1 MLLGDI
7 GVGKTSL
14 ARRLVLD
21 RFDTD
26 YKATIG
32 VDIYR
37 YEMRLDPGGADR
49 LVELVIWDID
59 GEFGENVFRH
69 IYIRG
74 ASAALV
80 VGDVLRPSTLES
92 MIRLADRFEDE
103 LPGRPLAFVVNKM
116 DLVEAPDALELPE
129 ALVCPRV
136 PCVRTSAKSGLN
148 VELAFRELAETLLE
162 RGL

>member
-14 ARRLVLD
+14 ARRLVLG
-21 RFDTD
+21 RFDGD

-32 VDIYR
+32 VDIYN
-37 YEMRLDPGGADR
+37 YELSLDGEAGDSR
-49 LVELVIWDID
+49 VELVIWDID
-59 GEFGENVFRH
+59 GDLGETVFRH

-80 VGDVLRPSTLES
+80 IGDAARPSTQET
-92 MIRLADRFEDE
+92 MIRLADRFQDE

-116 DLVEAPDALELPE
+116 DLVAAPGTFELPE
-129 ALVCPRV
+129 ALASPVI
-136 PCVRTSAKSGLN
+136 PCIRTSAKSGLN
-148 VELAFRELAETLLE
+148 VEAAFRSLAGIILE

>member
-21 RFDTD
+21 RFDAD

-32 VDIYR
+32 VDIYT
-37 YEMRLDPGGADR
+37 YGMRLASGGADR

-59 GEFGENVFRH
+59 GELGENVFRQVH
-69 IYIRG
+69 IRG

-80 VGDVLRPSTLES
+80 IGDATRPSTRES
-92 MIRLADRFEDE
+92 MIRLADRFQDE

-129 ALVCPRV
+129 ALVSPRV

-148 VELAFRELAETLLE
+148 VEPAFRGLAETILE

>member
-14 ARRLVLD
+14 ARRLVLGH
-21 RFDTD
+21 FDAN

-32 VDIYR
+32 VDIYNH
-37 YEMRLDPGGADR
+37 ELTVPKAAGDHH
-49 LVELVIWDID
+49 VELVIWDID
-59 GEFGENVFRH
+59 GDFGETIFRH
-69 IYIRG
+69 VYIRG

-80 VGDVLRPSTLES
+80 IGDAARPSTQET

-103 LPGRPLAFVVNKM
+103 LPGRPVAFVVNKM
-116 DLVEAPDALELPE
+116 DLVEASGAFELPE
-129 ALVCPRV
+129 ALVSSPI

-148 VELAFRELAETLLE
+148 VETAFRNLAGTILE

>member
-21 RFDTD
+21 RFDAD

-32 VDIYR
+32 VDIYSYR
-37 YEMRLDPGGADR
+37 MALADGSAEPR
-49 LVELVIWDID
+49 IELIIWDID

-69 IYIRG
+69 VHIRG

-80 VGDVLRPSTLES
+80 IGDALRPSTWES
-92 MIRLADRFEDE
+92 MIRLADRFQDE
-103 LPGRPLAFVVNKM
+103 LPGRPIAFVLNKM
-116 DLVEAPDALELPE
+116 DLVEAPDELELPE
-129 ALVCPRV
+129 ALASPGV
-136 PCVRTSAKSGLN
+136 PCFRTSAKSGLN
-148 VELAFRELAETLLE
+148 VTSAFRELAEAILE